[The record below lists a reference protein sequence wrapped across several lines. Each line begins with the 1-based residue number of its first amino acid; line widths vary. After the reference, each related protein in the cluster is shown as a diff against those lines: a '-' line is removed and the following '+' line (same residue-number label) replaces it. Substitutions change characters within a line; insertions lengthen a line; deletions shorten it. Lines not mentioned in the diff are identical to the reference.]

1 MEWNVDFK
9 VSTIVMVATFECEL
23 NVSGICDFH
32 CEIDG
37 GATGIIDTSG
47 HVPAGGHGIEFDV
60 TDDTGMYNTIRKQ
73 ITVTR
78 TLNEITGTN
87 MIAGY
92 IQLPGGGGGR
102 YSTGIIQRFIRDT
115 GKVNVSWTPG
125 CVSDMPPCPRLGIV
139 FIDYGL

>member
-9 VSTIVMVATFECEL
+9 VSTIVMVAIFEGEL

-37 GATGIIDTSG
+37 GATGITDTSG
-47 HVPAGGHGIEFDV
+47 HVPAGGHGIELDV
-60 TDDTGMYNTIRKQ
+60 ADGTGLYNTIRKQ

-87 MIAGY
+87 TIAGY
-92 IQLPGGGGGR
+92 IPLPGCGGGR
-102 YSTGIIQRFIRDT
+102 YSTGIIQT
-115 GKVNVSWTPG
+115 VYPG
-125 CVSDMPPCPRLGIV
+125 
-139 FIDYGL
+139 YGEGECFMDSGVCE